1 MLTHKVS
8 PSSRGEHS
16 SQRSI
21 HSEVHKPIQER
32 STLYVATSEG
42 KNASGNDNY
51 NNPIKQV
58 SSTAKEWKASKSSP
72 IAYPVA
78 CGLAAV
84 SLGTLVCVCIKRS
97 QTLRVHRDGMLG
109 PPDHLCS
116 RYGANSSA
124 PCSTPTR
131 TLTRMIKKTLIRT
144 HTLTRR
150 TGSLG
155 GTSSLM

>member
-42 KNASGNDNY
+42 NNASGNDNY

-97 QTLRVHRDGMLG
+97 QTLRVHRVPILWGTQNTPIRPILWEVQLVTPGGGLIG
-109 PPDHLCS
+109 PPLLWKNITV
-116 RYGANSSA
+116 R
-124 PCSTPTR
+124 
-131 TLTRMIKKTLIRT
+131 LIGLIVFP
-144 HTLTRR
+144 HWVY
-150 TGSLG
+150 
-155 GTSSLM
+155 